1 MDYDI
6 VIRNG
11 TIIDGTG
18 AEGFAADVAISN
30 GRIVEV
36 GDVNGSA
43 QREIDAQGQL
53 VTPGFVDIHT
63 HFDGQVCWDKQV
75 TPSSWHGVTTIVMG
89 NCGVGFAPV
98 RPGTENELVELM
110 ESVEDI
116 PGTALHE
123 GIPWGWETF
132 AEYLD
137 VIDTPYTI
145 DIAAQ
150 APHVAI
156 RHFVMGERC
165 YDDAT
170 AEDMQQ
176 MSHITKEAL
185 QAGAV
190 GFSTSRFYG
199 HRDKAGNLVPGTN
212 ASSDEM
218 IAIAEAFSHV
228 DHGAIEIISDHL
240 KTDEELEWIEHM
252 ARVTGRPLTTLV
264 TPETGEEIWKLAER
278 LRAEGVEIR
287 PQAGARLASILMTLE
302 GTVNPM
308 RQFPSYDAI
317 RELPI
322 EQQRNLLRSPE
333 FRSKV
338 LADEPKVA
346 RDRDTNRMI
355 SSWDKMFVLP
365 EDLSYEP
372 GYEDSLEGR
381 ATSEGISVREAL
393 MDAMADG
400 RPILYLFGDYDYTVQ
415 PQFDFISRDQSVFG
429 LSDGGAHV
437 GVLCD
442 ASVPTYMLAYATR
455 DRQKGPQLPLEF
467 VVHKMSQDTAQVYGF
482 TDRGVIAEGY
492 KADVNIIDYDKVRL
506 HDPEMVF
513 DLPSG
518 GKRLIQKADGYTAT
532 ICGGVVTYENG
543 VHTGEMPGRLI
554 RGGQIE
560 AL

>member
-1 MDYDI
+1 
-6 VIRNG
+6 
-11 TIIDGTG
+11 
-18 AEGFAADVAISN
+18 
-30 GRIVEV
+30 
-36 GDVNGSA
+36 
-43 QREIDAQGQL
+43 
-53 VTPGFVDIHT
+53 
-63 HFDGQVCWDKQV
+63 
-75 TPSSWHGVTTIVMG
+75 
-89 NCGVGFAPV
+89 
-98 RPGTENELVELM
+98 
-110 ESVEDI
+110 
-116 PGTALHE
+116 
-123 GIPWGWETF
+123 
-132 AEYLD
+132 
-137 VIDTPYTI
+137 
-145 DIAAQ
+145 
-150 APHVAI
+150 
-156 RHFVMGERC
+156 
-165 YDDAT
+165 
-170 AEDMQQ
+170 
-176 MSHITKEAL
+176 
-185 QAGAV
+185 
-190 GFSTSRFYG
+190 
-199 HRDKAGNLVPGTN
+199 
-212 ASSDEM
+212 
-218 IAIAEAFSHV
+218 
-228 DHGAIEIISDHL
+228 
-240 KTDEELEWIEHM
+240 
-252 ARVTGRPLTTLV
+252 
-264 TPETGEEIWKLAER
+264 
-278 LRAEGVEIR
+278 
-287 PQAGARLASILMTLE
+287 MTLE

-322 EQQRNLLRSPE
+322 EEQRDLLRSPE

-400 RPILYLFGDYDYTVQ
+400 RPILYLFGDYDYSVQ

-518 GKRLIQKADGYTAT
+518 GKRLIQKLS
-532 ICGGVVTYENG
+532 
-543 VHTGEMPGRLI
+543 LI
-554 RGGQIE
+554 HI
-560 AL
+560 